1 MDSYVADMRV
11 CTCVIICTRV
21 PCCPHLEGFRIEWNE
36 RIGWLKWMWVVERC
50 FERTELLM
58 VSWLPYVSFQESL
71 SHRKKKQNCSM
82 IGLEVCKEGVS
93 KYYSQGLLLFL
104 VSSC

>member
-1 MDSYVADMRV
+1 MLP
-11 CTCVIICTRV
+11 TFGGL
-21 PCCPHLEGFRIEWNE
+21 PHLEWNE

>member
-1 MDSYVADMRV
+1 
-11 CTCVIICTRV
+11 
-21 PCCPHLEGFRIEWNE
+21 
-36 RIGWLKWMWVVERC
+36 
-50 FERTELLM
+50 M